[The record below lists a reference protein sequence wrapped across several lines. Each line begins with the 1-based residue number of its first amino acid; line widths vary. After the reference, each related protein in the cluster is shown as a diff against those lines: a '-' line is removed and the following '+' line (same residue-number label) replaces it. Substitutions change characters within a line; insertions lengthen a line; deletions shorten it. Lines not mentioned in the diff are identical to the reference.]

1 MAAATHDCPM
11 AVVETR
17 FGNQNLVLSGREA
30 WSEPEALHD
39 YAQNVS
45 RIAQEHLT
53 TTMSSY
59 SHSQLSSYAVVRPS
73 GEMDVTCIARRC
85 TQVIIIII
93 LINLI
98 ILNIIIII
106 MYIL

>member
-1 MAAATHDCPM
+1 M
-11 AVVETR
+11 
-17 FGNQNLVLSGREA
+17 NQSTCQQKKVLSLHDHEA

-93 LINLI
+93 ILINLI

-106 MYIL
+106 IMYIL

>member
-1 MAAATHDCPM
+1 
-11 AVVETR
+11 
-17 FGNQNLVLSGREA
+17 
-30 WSEPEALHD
+30 
-39 YAQNVS
+39 
-45 RIAQEHLT
+45 
-53 TTMSSY
+53 MSSY

-85 TQVIIIII
+85 TQVIIII

-106 MYIL
+106 MYIQ

>member
-1 MAAATHDCPM
+1 
-11 AVVETR
+11 
-17 FGNQNLVLSGREA
+17 
-30 WSEPEALHD
+30 
-39 YAQNVS
+39 
-45 RIAQEHLT
+45 
-53 TTMSSY
+53 MSSY

-106 MYIL
+106 IMYIL